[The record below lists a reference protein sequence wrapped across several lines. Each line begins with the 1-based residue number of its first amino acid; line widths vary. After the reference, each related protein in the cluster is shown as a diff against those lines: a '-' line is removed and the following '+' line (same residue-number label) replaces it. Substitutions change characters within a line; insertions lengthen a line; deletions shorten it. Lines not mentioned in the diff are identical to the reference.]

1 MFGTN
6 LPSEAITHVPY
17 LRGGPEMRPFIRDL
31 DDFDIFDSPRARRLY
46 EKQRRKA
53 ARYGSGPSTG
63 PRHKHRDEDYEDFE
77 DYEDYE
83 DYQDYQDYNEDEF
96 DSYSRV
102 HHPY

>member
-77 DYEDYE
+77 DYEDY
-83 DYQDYQDYNEDEF
+83 DDYNEDEF
-96 DSYSRV
+96 DSYARV